1 MMEKK
6 IYIVYT
12 LFVLYLEQILNY
24 EQHWPNEE

>member
-6 IYIVYT
+6 NIVYT